1 MLAKEIKEKDPKV
14 RSEDAFEIFSNIKN
28 IFVNIPLVFVFRVNY
43 TNTPKVW
50 KNQTQYTQFP
60 RNDMALCS
68 KKILESWLEKRYP
81 PK

>member
-50 KNQTQYTQFP
+50 KN
-60 RNDMALCS
+60 
-68 KKILESWLEKRYP
+68 
-81 PK
+81 